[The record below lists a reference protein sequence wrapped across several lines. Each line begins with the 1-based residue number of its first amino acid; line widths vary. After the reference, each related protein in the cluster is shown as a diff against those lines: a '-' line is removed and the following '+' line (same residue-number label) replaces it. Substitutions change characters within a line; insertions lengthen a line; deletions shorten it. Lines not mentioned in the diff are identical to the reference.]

1 LSKRNYVILVS
12 ILAFY
17 YLTVTDPTPW
27 ENAQKRLIAAIETVD
42 TRRSRLEPIFNPEE
56 NTMIQIIKGERGE
69 QNIEAFREQLVQL
82 VNATASVNRTR
93 TLEVQKT
100 ALLALAEIGG

>member
-1 LSKRNYVILVS
+1 
-12 ILAFY
+12 
-17 YLTVTDPTPW
+17 
-27 ENAQKRLIAAIETVD
+27 
-42 TRRSRLEPIFNPEE
+42 
-56 NTMIQIIKGERGE
+56 MIQIIKGERGE